1 MNYTILGGGLSAIS
15 LAYYLQED
23 PNISEIRILEKDDTL
38 GGLCRTYEKNG
49 IEYDVG
55 PHIIFSKNKEIL
67 ELMNGLLGSNIDK
80 IRRSNRILHKNV
92 LFNIRLKTIYPNCR
106 PKIWTTVSTVFCI
119 TLMKIT
125 TLKICFSF
133 S

>member
-15 LAYYLQED
+15 LAYYLQEN
-23 PNISEIRILEKDDTL
+23 PNISEIRILEKDDAL

-67 ELMNGLLGSNIDK
+67 ELMNGLLGNNIATAFCT
-80 IRRSNRILHKNV
+80 KNA

-106 PKIWTTVSTVFCI
+106 PKI
-119 TLMKIT
+119 
-125 TLKICFSF
+125 
-133 S
+133 